1 MKKEI
6 TAIVPIFVCFSQDR
20 DRRHL
25 TNFHY
30 LRRKKKTNS
39 KEKSLKQPETVA
51 KTTLRGGGRG
61 RSRNVVENCSPQ
73 ADGSSDDP
81 KTSLRQSIRTRK
93 RKSVFGEDEDTMLGS
108 QPKFLDFSNYI
119 EIVLPHSALEIY
131 IYTVKSECH
140 LTFSLALLLYTLMK
154 AIFNFSSSNFLFTC
168 KLYVHLQECL

>member
-1 MKKEI
+1 MYQFLCVSVKTEI
-6 TAIVPIFVCFSQDR
+6 DAIWPIFIIYV
-20 DRRHL
+20 
-25 TNFHY
+25 
-30 LRRKKKTNS
+30 KKKTNS